1 MACPC
6 CLVLAVVLMTD
17 PRFDAL
23 AQLLVTH
30 STSLAAGEHVLI
42 EAFDVPDSFVCAA
55 IKAARAVGAFPHVA
69 LRSTRVMR
77 TLVDGAAEDQITT
90 WADIDDY
97 RMKAMD
103 AYLGVRG
110 SENASEMACVA
121 DASMKRF
128 GSHYQKPV
136 HFEQRV
142 KNTKWCVLRWPSP
155 SMAQLA
161 GMSTDEF
168 EDFYFRVCCLDY
180 GRMATAA
187 AKLQAHM
194 NRTDRVHI
202 VGPGETDLRFS
213 IKDIPAIPC
222 TGDRNIPDGEV
233 FTAPV
238 RDTVEGVI
246 AFNTP
251 TIYHGVPFE
260 NVRLMFRKGQIVE
273 SSATVGG
280 DRLTEIFDADDGARF
295 IGEFAIGFNPHILQ
309 PMKDIL
315 FDEKIAGSFHFTPG
329 QAYEEADNGNRSEI
343 HWDLVCI
350 QRPDFGGGEI
360 RFDSKTIRKDG
371 LFVVDD
377 LLELNPDQLGG

>member
-1 MACPC
+1 
-6 CLVLAVVLMTD
+6 MTD
-17 PRFDAL
+17 PRFDRL
-23 AQLLVTH
+23 AELLVSH
-30 STSLAAGEHVLI
+30 STRLAAGEHILI
-42 EAFDVPDSFVCAA
+42 EAFDVPDAFVCAA
-55 IKAARAVGAFPHVA
+55 VKAARARGAHPHVA
-69 LRSTRVMR
+69 LRSTRVLR
-77 TLVDGAAEDQITT
+77 TLVDGAADDQIAT
-90 WADIDDY
+90 WADIDEH

-103 AYLGVRG
+103 AYLGIRG
-110 SENASEMACVA
+110 ADNASEMASVA
-121 DASMKRF
+121 EASMSLF
-128 GSHYQKPV
+128 GRRYQKPV
-136 HFEQRV
+136 HFEERV
-142 KNTKWCVLRWPSP
+142 KRTKWCVLRWPSP

-180 GRMATAA
+180 ARMAAA
-187 AKLQAHM
+187 ATKLADRM

-202 VGPGETDLRFS
+202 VGPGDTDLRFS
-213 IKDIPAIPC
+213 IKDIPAVSC
-222 TGDRNIPDGEV
+222 AGSNNIPDGEV

-238 RDTVEGVI
+238 RDSVEGVV

-260 NVRLMFRKGQIVE
+260 NVRLEFKEGRVVG

-280 DRLTEIFDADDGARF
+280 DRLKDILDADEGARF
-295 IGEFAIGFNPHILQ
+295 IGEFAIGFHPHILQ

-350 QRPDFGGGEI
+350 QRPEFGGGEI
-360 RFDSKTIRKDG
+360 RFDDEVIRKDG
-371 LFVVDD
+371 IFVVED
-377 LLELNPDQLGG
+377 LLDLNPDRLG

>member
-1 MACPC
+1 MH
-6 CLVLAVVLMTD
+6 D
-17 PRFDAL
+17 PRFDRL
-23 AQLLVTH
+23 AELLVSH
-30 STSLAAGEHVLI
+30 STRLEAGEHLLV
-42 EAFDVPDSFVCAA
+42 ESFDAPDPFIVAL
-55 IKAARAVGAFPHVA
+55 IKAARARGAHPHA
-69 LRSTRVMR
+69 AIRSTRVLR
-77 TLVDGAAEDQITT
+77 SLVDGADESQVAT
-90 WADIDDY
+90 WADIDEH

-103 AYLGVRG
+103 AYIGVRG
-110 SENASEMACVA
+110 SANASEMASV
-121 DASMKRF
+121 DESSMSLF
-128 GSHYQKPV
+128 GRRYQKPV

-142 KNTKWCVLRWPSP
+142 KQTKWCVLRWPTP

-180 GRMATAA
+180 GKMASAA
-187 AKLQAHM
+187 AGLEARM
-194 NRTDRVHI
+194 NHAEQVHI
-202 VGPGETDLRFS
+202 LGPGETDLRFS
-213 IKDIPAIPC
+213 IKDIPAVAC
-222 TGDRNIPDGEV
+222 CGEMNIPDGEV
-233 FTAPV
+233 FTSPV
-238 RDTVEGVI
+238 KDSVEGVV
-246 AFNTP
+246 AFNTA

-260 NVRLMFRKGQIVE
+260 NVKLRFEKGRIVE

-280 DRLTEIFDADDGARF
+280 DRLEEIFDADEGARF
-295 IGEFAIGFNPHILQ
+295 IGEFAIGFHPHILH

-360 RFDSKTIRKDG
+360 RFDDETIRRDG

-377 LLELNPDQLGG
+377 LLDLNPDRLG

>member
-1 MACPC
+1 
-6 CLVLAVVLMTD
+6 MTD

-42 EAFDVPDSFVCAA
+42 EAFDVPDAFVCAA
-55 IKAARAVGAFPHVA
+55 IKAARVVGAFPHVA

-77 TLVDGAAEDQITT
+77 TLVDGADEAQMAT
-90 WADIDDY
+90 WADNDNH

-103 AYLGVRG
+103 AYIGVRG
-110 SENASEMACVA
+110 SDNASEMACVA
-121 DASMKRF
+121 DASMKLY
-128 GSHYQKPV
+128 GSRYQKPV

-142 KNTKWCVLRWPSP
+142 KHTKWCVLRWPSP

-187 AKLQAHM
+187 AKLQTRM

-202 VGPGETDLRFS
+202 LGPGDTDLRFS
-213 IKDIPAIPC
+213 IKDIPAVPC

-233 FTAPV
+233 FTSPV
-238 RDTVEGVI
+238 RNSVEGVI

-251 TIYHGVPFE
+251 TIYRGVPFE
-260 NVRLMFRKGQIVE
+260 NVRLTFKEGRIVE
-273 SSATVGG
+273 STATVGG
-280 DRLTEIFDADDGARF
+280 DRLAEIFDADDGARF

-360 RFDSKTIRKDG
+360 RFDDETIRKDG

-377 LLELNPDQLGG
+377 LSELNPDQLGS

>member
-1 MACPC
+1 MN
-6 CLVLAVVLMTD
+6 D

-23 AQLLVTH
+23 AKLLVSH
-30 STSLAAGEHVLI
+30 STTLAAGEHLLI
-42 EAFDVPDSFVCAA
+42 EAFDVPDAFVCAA

-77 TLVDGAAEDQITT
+77 TLVDGADEAQIAT
-90 WADIDDY
+90 WANTDDY
-97 RMKAMD
+97 RIQKMD
-103 AYLGVRG
+103 AYIGVRG
-110 SENASEMACVA
+110 SDNASEMACVN
-121 DASMKRF
+121 DDSITRF
-128 GSHYQKPV
+128 QRTYQKPV

-142 KNTKWCVLRWPSP
+142 KHTKWCVLRWPSP

-180 GRMATAA
+180 GRMAAA
-187 AKLQAHM
+187 AEKLKTRM
-194 NRTDRVHI
+194 NATDRVHI
-202 VGPGETDLRFS
+202 IGPGETDLHFS
-213 IKDIPAIPC
+213 INDIPAVPC

-238 RDTVEGVI
+238 RNSVNGVI

-251 TIYHGVPFE
+251 TMYRGITFE
-260 NVRLMFRKGQIVE
+260 NVRLTFKEGRIVE
-273 SSATVGG
+273 SRATVGG
-280 DRLTEIFDADDGARF
+280 DRLNEIFDADDGARF

-329 QAYEEADNGNRSEI
+329 QAYEEADNRNRSEI

-360 RFDSKTIRKDG
+360 RFDDETIRKDG

>member
-1 MACPC
+1 MN
-6 CLVLAVVLMTD
+6 D
-17 PRFDAL
+17 PRFDRL
-23 AQLLVTH
+23 AELLVSH
-30 STSLAAGEHVLI
+30 STSLAPGEHVLI
-42 EAFDVPDSFVCAA
+42 EAFDVPDAFVGAA
-55 IKAARAVGAFPHVA
+55 VKAARAVGAHPHVA
-69 LRSTRVMR
+69 LRSMRVLR
-77 TLVDGAAEDQITT
+77 TLVDGAADDQIAA
-90 WADIDDY
+90 WADIDEH

-103 AYLGVRG
+103 AYIGVRG
-110 SENASEMACVA
+110 ADNASEMASVA
-121 DASMKRF
+121 EASTTLF
-128 GSHYQKPV
+128 GRRYQKPV

-142 KNTKWCVLRWPSP
+142 KHTKWCVLRWPSP

-180 GRMATAA
+180 GRMAAA
-187 AKLQAHM
+187 AARLETRM

-213 IKDIPAIPC
+213 IKDIPAVAC
-222 TGDRNIPDGEV
+222 AGDKNIPDGEV

-238 RDTVEGVI
+238 RDSVEGVI
-246 AFNTP
+246 AYNTP

-260 NVRLMFRKGQIVE
+260 NVRLVFKEGRIVE

-280 DRLTEIFDADDGARF
+280 DRLSEVFNADAGARF
-295 IGEFAIGFNPHILQ
+295 IGEFAIGFHPHILQ

-350 QRPDFGGGEI
+350 QRPEFGGGEI
-360 RFDSKTIRKDG
+360 RFDDETIRKDG

-377 LLELNPDQLGG
+377 LLDLNPDGRGGG

>member
-1 MACPC
+1 MN
-6 CLVLAVVLMTD
+6 D
-17 PRFDAL
+17 PRFHDL
-23 AQLLVTH
+23 ARLLVSH
-30 STSLAAGEHVLI
+30 STKLAAGEHVLI
-42 EAFDVPDSFVCAA
+42 EAVDVPEAFVCAA
-55 IKAARAVGAFPHVA
+55 IKAAREAGAVPHVA

-77 TLVDGAAEDQITT
+77 TLVDGAAEAQIDA
-90 WADIDDY
+90 WADTDIY
-97 RMKAMD
+97 RMKKMD
-103 AYLGVRG
+103 AYIGVRG
-110 SENASEMACVA
+110 ADNASEMACV
-121 DASMKRF
+121 DDGSMKLF
-128 GSHYQKPV
+128 GRNYQKPV
-136 HFEQRV
+136 HFDQRV
-142 KNTKWCVLRWPSP
+142 KHTKWCVLRWPSP

-187 AKLQAHM
+187 AKLQARM
-194 NRTDRVHI
+194 ERAERVHI

-213 IKDIPAIPC
+213 IKDIPAVAC
-222 TGDRNIPDGEV
+222 SGDRNIPDGEV
-233 FTAPV
+233 FTSPV
-238 RDTVEGVI
+238 RDSVNGVI

-251 TIYHGVPFE
+251 TIYRGVPFE
-260 NVRLMFRKGQIVE
+260 NVKLVFKDGRIVE

-280 DRLTEIFDADDGARF
+280 DRLEEVFDTDDGARF
-295 IGEFAIGFNPHILQ
+295 IGEFAIGFNPHILH

-329 QAYEEADNGNRSEI
+329 QAYEVADNGNRSEI

-360 RFDSKTIRKDG
+360 RFDDETIRKDG

-377 LLELNPDQLGG
+377 LLKLNPDQLGT

>member
-1 MACPC
+1 
-6 CLVLAVVLMTD
+6 MTD
-17 PRFDAL
+17 PRFDTL
-23 AQLLVTH
+23 AQLLVSH
-30 STSLAAGEHVLI
+30 STTLAAGEHLLI
-42 EAFDVPDSFVCAA
+42 EAFDVPDAFVCAA
-55 IKAARAVGAFPHVA
+55 VKAARAVGGFPHVA
-69 LRSTRVMR
+69 LRSTRVIR
-77 TLVDGAAEDQITT
+77 TLVDGAADEQITT
-90 WADIDDY
+90 WADTDDY
-97 RMKAMD
+97 RMQKMS
-103 AYLGVRG
+103 AYIGVRG
-110 SENASEMACVA
+110 ADNASEMACVG
-121 DASMKRF
+121 DASMTLF
-128 GSHYQKPV
+128 GRHYQKPV

-142 KNTKWCVLRWPSP
+142 KHTKWCVLRWPSP

-180 GRMATAA
+180 ARMATAA
-187 AKLQAHM
+187 AKLAERM

-213 IKDIPAIPC
+213 IKDIPAVPC

-233 FTAPV
+233 FTAPE
-238 RDTVEGVI
+238 RNSVEGVI

-251 TIYHGVPFE
+251 TLYRGVSFE
-260 NVRLMFRKGQIVE
+260 NVRLTFREGRIVE
-273 SSATVGG
+273 STATVGG
-280 DRLTEIFDADDGARF
+280 DRLHEVFDADEGARF
-295 IGEFAIGFNPHILQ
+295 VGEFAIGFNPHILQ

-360 RFDSKTIRKDG
+360 RFDDETIRKDG

-377 LLELNPDQLGG
+377 LLALNPDQLGAS

>member
-1 MACPC
+1 MN
-6 CLVLAVVLMTD
+6 D
-17 PRFDAL
+17 PRFSAL
-23 AQLLVTH
+23 AELLVTH
-30 STSLAAGEHVLI
+30 STTLAAGEHVLI
-42 EAFDVPDSFVCAA
+42 EAFDVPEAFLCAA
-55 IKAARAVGAFPHVA
+55 IKAARAVGAIPHVA

-77 TLVDGAAEDQITT
+77 TLVDGAAESQITT
-90 WADIDDY
+90 WADTDNY

-103 AYLGVRG
+103 AYIGVRG
-110 SENASEMACVA
+110 ADNASEMACVG
-121 DASMKRF
+121 DASMKLF
-128 GSHYQKPV
+128 GRHYQKPV

-142 KNTKWCVLRWPSP
+142 KHTKWCVLRWPSP

-187 AKLQAHM
+187 SKLQARM
-194 NRTDRVHI
+194 NRADRVHI
-202 VGPGETDLRFS
+202 IGPGETDLRFS
-213 IKDIPAIPC
+213 IKDIPAVPC

-233 FTAPV
+233 FTSPV
-238 RDTVEGVI
+238 RDSVNGVI

-251 TIYHGVPFE
+251 TIYRGVPFE
-260 NVRLMFRKGQIVE
+260 NVRLTFKDGRIVE
-273 SSATVGG
+273 STATVGG
-280 DRLTEIFDADDGARF
+280 DRLAEIFDADAGARF

-350 QRPDFGGGEI
+350 QRPEFGGGEI
-360 RFDSKTIRKDG
+360 RFDNETIRKDG
-371 LFVVDD
+371 LFVVED
-377 LLELNPDQLGG
+377 LMALNPDQLGS